1 MEEYQK
7 KLEEKEKEWESLCR
21 RCGVCCGAFDDP
33 CQNLRWAAA
42 GKSYC
47 AVYEHRFGTQKS
59 VSGQS
64 FNCVHITK
72 LLDKYWMGGENCAYK
87 QRKRQGLI

>member
-7 KLEEKEKEWESLCR
+7 KLEEKEKEWEALCL
-21 RCGVCCGAFDDP
+21 RCGACCGAFDDP
-33 CQNLRWAAA
+33 CQNLRWAG

-47 AVYEHRFGTQKS
+47 AVYERRFGTQKA
-59 VSGQS
+59 VSGES

-72 LLDKYWMGGENCAYK
+72 LLDKPWKGDEKCAYK
-87 QRKRQGLI
+87 QRRCKGMI